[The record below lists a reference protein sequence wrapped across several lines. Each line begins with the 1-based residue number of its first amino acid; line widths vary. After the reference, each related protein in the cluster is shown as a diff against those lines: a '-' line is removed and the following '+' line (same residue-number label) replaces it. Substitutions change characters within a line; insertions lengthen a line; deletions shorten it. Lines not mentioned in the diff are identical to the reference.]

1 MFSFV
6 LYYCFHICIV
16 YLYCTVLTV
25 YTTVTNTVSCIHS
38 LSYPVKLIDARLG
51 FFQKTFGLTG
61 NQGEVWIYINLP
73 DLCVSVRQLAV
84 TLPDLVT
91 WKGTPSKVKDNI
103 FCLNE
108 EMGFTREELRGMVVE
123 CPQLLK
129 TYDRTVGGL
138 IVSI

>member
-84 TLPDLVT
+84 SLNACRTRPARTPARTASDSHFR
-91 WKGTPSKVKDNI
+91 WKMFPVQAPA
-103 FCLNE
+103 C
-108 EMGFTREELRGMVVE
+108 
-123 CPQLLK
+123 
-129 TYDRTVGGL
+129 GGKL
-138 IVSI
+138 SQILD